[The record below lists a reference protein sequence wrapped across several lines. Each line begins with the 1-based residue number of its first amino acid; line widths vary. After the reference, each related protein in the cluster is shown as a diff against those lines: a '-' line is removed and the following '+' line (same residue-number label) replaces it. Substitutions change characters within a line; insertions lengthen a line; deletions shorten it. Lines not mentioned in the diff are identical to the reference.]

1 MPRVTCVP
9 LFLKQAERQSKWKN
23 WSSTDGTLLIKFLSL
38 TIKRCFSIWYHHWT
52 INFKSKETYCY
63 DSTANV
69 NVRQTLNQ
77 IRAPFGIPVSNILC
91 ASLKCLSSF
100 MPGILPEVLLLLFF
114 FFFFFE
120 IKKSNTTSFF
130 HKYFNHYFLLFS
142 RQTGSF

>member
-1 MPRVTCVP
+1 MPRVMCVP
-9 LFLKQAERQSKWKN
+9 LFLKQADRQSKWKN

-38 TIKRCFSIWYHHWT
+38 TIRRCFSIWYLHWT
-52 INFKSKETYCY
+52 INFKRKETYCY

-69 NVRQTLNQ
+69 NVSQTLNQ
-77 IRAPFGIPVSNILC
+77 IRAPSGIPVSSTLC
-91 ASLKCLSSF
+91 ASFKCLSSF
-100 MPGILPEVLLLLFF
+100 VPGTLPEVLLLLL